1 MDKISRV
8 MLTSFITNI
17 LLAAFK
23 IITGIIGVSGALIAD
38 GIHSFSD
45 MITDIFAVIGNTI
58 SKKPADYEHPF
69 GHGNAEY
76 LTCLVIG
83 IIVGLM
89 GINVIKEGIIKTSNV
104 PNILTAVV
112 VLITILVKLI
122 LSSYLLKK
130 GKEYQNDI
138 LTSSGKESFS
148 DVISSFIVLI
158 SVLLS
163 KVFKYSDKIAMIIVG
178 ILILKIAFEILK
190 ENISNL
196 LGKQVLDKDYIDNI
210 KQTIKSHKDI
220 IDIDE
225 LIIIKYGTLKKIDC
239 EVVMDKNMTLENV
252 HKRID
257 HIEKEVKEKDKTVAN
272 IIVHVNPYENK
283 IWLKK
288 LLTKLNQVM
297 PNKK

>member
-1 MDKISRV
+1 MDKGNKV

-17 LLAAFK
+17 LLAIFK
-23 IITGIIGVSGALIAD
+23 IISGIIGTSGALIAD

-58 SKKPADYEHPF
+58 SKKPADFEHPF

-83 IIVGLM
+83 LIVAFM
-89 GINVIKEGIIKTSNV
+89 GINVIKEGIIKTSNI
-104 PNILTAVV
+104 PNILTSIV
-112 VLITILVKLI
+112 VLITIIAKLI

-130 GKEYQNDI
+130 GKEYKNDI
-138 LTSSGKESFS
+138 LVSSGKESFS

-163 KVFKYSDKIAMIIVG
+163 KIFKYSDKVAMIIVG
-178 ILILKIAFEILK
+178 LLILKIAFEILK

-196 LGKQVLDKDYIDNI
+196 LGKQVLDKDYIDSL
-210 KQTIKSHKDI
+210 KQIIKSHKDI

-225 LIIIKYGTLKKIDC
+225 LIIIKYGSLKKIDC
-239 EVVMDKNMTLENV
+239 EVVMDKNMKLEKV
-252 HKRID
+252 HKIVD
-257 HIEKEVKEKDKTVAN
+257 HIEKEIKEKDKTVSN
-272 IIVHVNPYENK
+272 IIIHVNPA
-283 IWLKK
+283 
-288 LLTKLNQVM
+288 
-297 PNKK
+297 

>member
-1 MDKISRV
+1 MDKGNKV

-17 LLAAFK
+17 LLAIFK
-23 IITGIIGVSGALIAD
+23 IISGIIGTSGALIAD

-58 SKKPADYEHPF
+58 SKKPADFEHPF

-83 IIVGLM
+83 LIVAFM
-89 GINVIKEGIIKTSNV
+89 GINVIKEGLIKTSNI
-104 PNILTAVV
+104 PNILTSIV
-112 VLITILVKLI
+112 VLITIIAKLI

-130 GKEYQNDI
+130 GKEYKNDI
-138 LTSSGKESFS
+138 LVSSGKESFS

-163 KVFKYSDKIAMIIVG
+163 KIFKYSDKVAMIIVG
-178 ILILKIAFEILK
+178 LLILKIAFEILK

-196 LGKQVLDKDYIDNI
+196 LGKQVLDKDYIDSL
-210 KQTIKSHKDI
+210 KQIIKSHKDI

-225 LIIIKYGTLKKIDC
+225 LIIIKYGSLKKIDC
-239 EVVMDKNMTLENV
+239 EVVMDKNMKLEKV
-252 HKRID
+252 HKIVD
-257 HIEKEVKEKDKTVAN
+257 HIEKEIKEKDKTVSN
-272 IIVHVNPYENK
+272 IIIHVNPA
-283 IWLKK
+283 
-288 LLTKLNQVM
+288 
-297 PNKK
+297 

>member
-1 MDKISRV
+1 MDKGNKV

-17 LLAAFK
+17 LLATFK
-23 IITGIIGVSGALIAD
+23 IISGIIGASGALIAD

-58 SKKPADYEHPF
+58 SKKPADFEHPF

-83 IIVGLM
+83 LIVAFM
-89 GINVIKEGIIKTSNV
+89 GINVIKEGIIKTSNI
-104 PNILTAVV
+104 PNILTSIV
-112 VLITILVKLI
+112 VLITIIAKLI

-130 GKEYQNDI
+130 GKEYKNDI
-138 LTSSGKESFS
+138 LVSSGKESFS

-163 KVFKYSDKIAMIIVG
+163 KIFKYSDKVAMIIVG
-178 ILILKIAFEILK
+178 LLILKIAFEILK

-196 LGKQVLDKDYIDNI
+196 LGKQVLDKDYIDSL
-210 KQTIKSHKDI
+210 KQIIKSHKDI

-225 LIIIKYGTLKKIDC
+225 LIIIKYGSLKKIDC
-239 EVVMDKNMTLENV
+239 EVVMDKNMKLEKV
-252 HKRID
+252 HKIVD
-257 HIEKEVKEKDKTVAN
+257 HIEKEIKEKDKTVSN
-272 IIVHVNPYENK
+272 IIIHVNPA
-283 IWLKK
+283 
-288 LLTKLNQVM
+288 
-297 PNKK
+297 